1 MQSRVVVL
9 LNVSGDRKK
18 MNVLDWV
25 LIAVFALAALWGYK
39 TGLVSAALNAT
50 AVYLGLFLSGLFAG
64 RVLSLLWDGV
74 ESEAISTAIGYVI
87 IFAAV
92 FIASRI
98 VSSIIKK
105 ALKLTFMGWVDSLG
119 GIVIGLVAGVLI
131 AGGVMTV
138 AARYTYVIPENTG
151 DLTAS
156 GIQEMIQQAAQ
167 NYVEE
172 GARDKFDG
180 LLTESQIVPSLLNLR
195 GIVIEF
201 APDDFGVALDILE
214 SRIDEVDVS

>member
-1 MQSRVVVL
+1 
-9 LNVSGDRKK
+9 

-39 TGLVSAALNAT
+39 TGLVSAVLNAA

-172 GARDKFDG
+172 GARDKFDV

>member
-1 MQSRVVVL
+1 
-9 LNVSGDRKK
+9 

-39 TGLVSAALNAT
+39 TGLVSAVLNAI
-50 AVYLGLFLSGLFAG
+50 AIYLGLFLSGLFAG
-64 RVLSLLWDGV
+64 RVLSLFWDGV
-74 ESEAISTAIGYVI
+74 ESEAISTAIGYAI

-92 FIASRI
+92 FIVSRI
-98 VSSIIKK
+98 AATIIKK
-105 ALKLTFMGWVDSLG
+105 ALKMTFMGWVDGLG
-119 GIVIGLVAGVLI
+119 GIAIGLFAGVLI

-151 DLTAS
+151 DLSAS
-156 GIQEMIQQAAQ
+156 GIQQMVEQAAK
-167 NYVEE
+167 NYVEQ
-172 GARDKFDG
+172 GARDRLDG
-180 LLTESQIVPSLLNLR
+180 LLTESQIVPSLLSLR